1 MLYVT
6 FCSDR
11 LECARKGHSL
21 FKGVVEEEEARAK
34 AEILKFRHESESS
47 KRAWLP
53 PGDSRLVV
61 STISHWCEHTVDLII

>member
-21 FKGVVEEEEARAK
+21 FKGLVEEEEARAK

-53 PGDSRLVV
+53 SGDSRLVV
-61 STISHWCEHTVDLII
+61 STISHCCEHTVDLII